1 MQSDNQW
8 PRLRKDLRAL
18 SETVP
23 PPLVGIVNKLF
34 QASPENLEEFHQ
46 AKFLH
51 DCCLNAFE
59 AALKLLVSTLLGGL
73 LLDSSSNDSEVAE
86 LEAQIL
92 AALGKGSLGNWSNN
106 LIGLILQEENQTKL
120 AESFSELLTLLLPSH
135 KNKCGFKAEL
145 KKFRETFSN
154 DLGMTRSKKPDNWNT
169 FLRETLPE
177 YRNFWAHGACLSQ
190 DRDYQNLT
198 STFLKCVV
206 GFYQTLAVAWP
217 EGVFLRRSDQSGK
230 CQYWTKGKS
239 DFEESENIT
248 GASVLSENHLYFG
261 RLIRSPQLEKN
272 LRFEALAD
280 YRSLL
285 LARDVEA
292 RETHFYWLNSLDQ
305 KKPKPLSP
313 LKDQFLCWVTGKMIT
328 PQLTEGRFH
337 VHIKKYPGRLKPFS
351 PVEDFLRSCLNL
363 KHWLPFRLSLE
374 NAPEELNPESLL
386 ARKETLLLI
395 SGQGGSGKSELLKTL
410 FQLSKAE
417 FQKQPNLMPVYI
429 QLALY
434 SPRRDLQTLIC
445 SRIAKPAYQNQLDLI
460 QLNTPLLLICDGLN
474 EVAPKYFR
482 DLLEDIRYLREVA
495 PQTRWII
502 SGRNENNELTQL
514 ISPDSLKVEL
524 QKPTKNDLTRFF
536 HDASAPF
543 LATQI
548 ESNDN
553 WRKLLIRPLEALILL
568 KMHRDGIPIANDD
581 LCSGRLIQGF
591 ISELILRE
599 DRKYNGLY
607 SDKQEE
613 WRKALACLAWLMQ
626 EFGVILTPWE
636 QILRNLERLKIN
648 PRWSSELKPLLD
660 LKSKKQALKFW
671 KSSGLLQE
679 QTGAIGFFHQ
689 NIQEL
694 LAGEHLQ
701 SLDLTWPEKLPTR
714 LWLYDRDEGTISEP
728 EKKSK
733 KTQLSGP
740 DSLESR
746 FRSISLLLETL
757 SHPAQAQTQAQVISA
772 GVLHWLKDVIE
783 NPEFKH
789 FHLIANLLT
798 DWDQIE
804 GLAQTTYYQEKLS
817 FFFTRLELRF
827 KPKERIYN
835 GTNQLAYP
843 SPNEMIALKA
853 FKHLLFPI
861 LQSWVL
867 HCPNPLGQELHQ
879 IHYNYKQV
887 LLYLLNE
894 QEGGIQWIFEEVCL
908 GKPEAI
914 QYLQEIPTPWV
925 AAYGHPPLSLSA
937 YYDSIE
943 NAENSSLD
951 NFLSEAQT
959 KWGLAET
966 KYLIGCFPHLELVL
980 WNENDKTY
988 DYMGDPATELLTRYH
1003 EHPFSSLAGFV
1014 LGHQFLKTTN
1024 RAAFLE
1030 TVAEVWPESL
1040 SYAWADFLRIAWQT
1054 QFWYWGNP
1062 YDEKHRFDIMP
1073 PQNHQLDPLEIF
1085 LTLADLA
1092 KIHPDGKFWIERF
1105 WENYFCSRHANI
1117 TVEFNRIESV
1127 LQAIIGQN
1135 SQQKMQS
1142 VEVILQ
1148 DLIRLALLN
1157 FKASEWPQL
1166 HTFLENA
1173 WCLLQSQPSPSHEML
1188 SLELLSASINEETLQ
1203 DNHAQ
1208 ALFQWLRQ
1216 EVIDLEEWLELEFPL
1231 QWVWSEIQAWS
1242 PEKRINFFRKK
1253 SGLWIQACEPGNLHW
1268 YIDLFPENSDQLP
1281 KEIMKI
1287 QNLLFLNFHY
1297 PLIDHSMIRFFVK
1310 TIASFDMN
1318 VGIDQLI
1325 KKTILKAQSIQDY
1338 AELFDFWFEGTPFHL
1353 KEPETP
1359 KHFWGV
1365 YLRNRPKTK
1374 NRRDNITVQ
1383 NTYNC
1388 ANWIAPWP
1396 EEEPLPSLYLEQLKR
1411 K

>member
-1 MQSDNQW
+1 LQSDNQW
-8 PRLRKDLRAL
+8 PRLRKDLRSL

-23 PPLVGIVNKLF
+23 PPLVGIVNKLHH
-34 QASPENLEEFHQ
+34 ASPESLEQFHQ

-59 AALKLLVSTLLGGL
+59 AGFKLLVSTLLGGL
-73 LLDSSSNDSEVAE
+73 LLDTSSNDSEVAE

-92 AALGKGSLGNWSNN
+92 TALGKGSLGNWSNN
-106 LIGLILQEENQTKL
+106 LTDLILQAENQSKFT
-120 AESFSELLTLLLPSH
+120 ESFSELLKILLPSH

-145 KKFRETFSN
+145 KKFRESIHTEM
-154 DLGMTRSKKPDNWNT
+154 GITWSKKSDNWNS
-169 FLRETLPE
+169 FLRETFPA
-177 YRNFWAHGACLSQ
+177 YRNLWAHGACLSQ
-190 DRDYQNLT
+190 DRDYQKLT
-198 STFLKCVV
+198 YTFLKCLV
-206 GFYQTLAVAWP
+206 GFYQTLALAWP
-217 EGVFLRRSDQSGK
+217 EGVFLRRTDQAGT

-261 RLIRSPQLEKN
+261 RLSRSSQQEKK
-272 LRFEALAD
+272 LSFEALAN

-285 LARDVEA
+285 LARDAEA

-305 KKPKPLSP
+305 KPKPLSP
-313 LKDQFLCWVTGKMIT
+313 LKVQFLCWVTGKMIT

-363 KHWLPFRLSLE
+363 KHWLPFRLRLE
-374 NAPEELNPESLL
+374 NTPDEHSPEWLL

-417 FQKQPNLMPVYI
+417 FQKQPHLMPVYI

-445 SRIAKPAYQNQLDLI
+445 SRIAKPAYQNQLDLV
-460 QLNTPLLLICDGLN
+460 QLSTPLLLICDGLN

-514 ISPDSLKVEL
+514 ISPDSLNVEL
-524 QKPTKNDLTRFF
+524 LKPTVTDLIRFF

-548 ESNDN
+548 ESHEN
-553 WRKLLIRPLEALILL
+553 WLKLLIRPLEALILL
-568 KMHRDGIPIANDD
+568 KMHRDGVPISNDD

-591 ISELILRE
+591 ITELIMRE
-599 DRKYNGLY
+599 DRKHNGRF

-636 QILRNLERLKIN
+636 QILRNLERLKIT

-660 LKSKKQALKFW
+660 LSKKNQALKFW

-701 SLDLTWPEKLPTR
+701 SLDLSWREKLPTR
-714 LWLYDRDEGTISEP
+714 LWLYDRDEGAISEP

-733 KTQLSGP
+733 RTQLSGQ

-746 FRSISLLLETL
+746 FRSVSLLLETL
-757 SHPAQAQTQAQVISA
+757 SHPAQAQAQAQAQVISA
-772 GVLHWLKDVIE
+772 DILRWLEDVIE

-817 FFFTRLELRF
+817 FFFTRLQSRF
-827 KPKERIYN
+827 QPKERTLN
-835 GTNQLAYP
+835 GKNQLAYP

-853 FKHLLFPI
+853 FKHLSFPI

-867 HCPNPLGQELHQ
+867 HCPNPLGQESHQ

-894 QEGGIQWIFEEVCL
+894 QGEGIQWLFDEVCL

-914 QYLQEIPTPWV
+914 QFLQEVPAPWV
-925 AAYGHPPLSLSA
+925 AEYGHPPLSFSA
-937 YYDSIE
+937 YYHSIE

-951 NFLSEAQT
+951 RLLDEAQT
-959 KWGLAET
+959 KWELAEI
-966 KYLIGCFPHLELVL
+966 KNLVGCFPHRELVL
-980 WNENDKTY
+980 WNENDETY
-988 DYMGDPATELLTRYH
+988 DYMGEPATEQLTRYNNH
-1003 EHPFSSLAGFV
+1003 LFSSLAGFV
-1014 LGHQFLKTTN
+1014 LGQQFLKAAN

-1030 TVAEVWPESL
+1030 TIAEVWPESL

-1054 QFWYWGNP
+1054 QYWYWGNP
-1062 YDEKHRFDIMP
+1062 YDKKQDFDILP
-1073 PQNHQLDPLEIF
+1073 PQNHQLDPLDIF
-1085 LTLADLA
+1085 LTLTELA
-1092 KIHPDGKFWIERF
+1092 KIHTDGKLWIERF
-1105 WENYFCSRHANI
+1105 WENYFCSWLSHLE
-1117 TVEFNRIESV
+1117 TDFSRIESV
-1127 LQAIIGQN
+1127 LAVII
-1135 SQQKMQS
+1135 SQESKQKKQS
-1142 VEVILQ
+1142 GAVVLQ
-1148 DLIRLALLN
+1148 DLVRLGRVVKFIKEYKSQQSKPGRDN
-1157 FKASEWPQL
+1157 F
-1166 HTFLENA
+1166 
-1173 WCLLQSQPSPSHEML
+1173 
-1188 SLELLSASINEETLQ
+1188 
-1203 DNHAQ
+1203 
-1208 ALFQWLRQ
+1208 
-1216 EVIDLEEWLELEFPL
+1216 
-1231 QWVWSEIQAWS
+1231 
-1242 PEKRINFFRKK
+1242 
-1253 SGLWIQACEPGNLHW
+1253 
-1268 YIDLFPENSDQLP
+1268 
-1281 KEIMKI
+1281 
-1287 QNLLFLNFHY
+1287 LLFSH
-1297 PLIDHSMIRFFVK
+1297 IS
-1310 TIASFDMN
+1310 
-1318 VGIDQLI
+1318 
-1325 KKTILKAQSIQDY
+1325 
-1338 AELFDFWFEGTPFHL
+1338 
-1353 KEPETP
+1353 
-1359 KHFWGV
+1359 
-1365 YLRNRPKTK
+1365 
-1374 NRRDNITVQ
+1374 
-1383 NTYNC
+1383 
-1388 ANWIAPWP
+1388 
-1396 EEEPLPSLYLEQLKR
+1396 
-1411 K
+1411 